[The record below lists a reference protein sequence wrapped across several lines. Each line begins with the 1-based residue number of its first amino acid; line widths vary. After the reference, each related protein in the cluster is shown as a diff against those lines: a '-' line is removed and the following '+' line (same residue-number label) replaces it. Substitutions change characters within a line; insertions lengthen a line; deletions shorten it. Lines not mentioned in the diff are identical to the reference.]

1 MRLRHVGMRDV
12 YDGCERLDGAG
23 VTASPHLPRQEG
35 HLQQLFVHVGGP
47 MKFPCRR
54 EVHAK
59 RFNIV
64 NFFKYRHDINIIL
77 IRFGLMRG
85 CTIFNTKNVNSCF
98 RSLAYRFTYVII
110 DFSVCYRHFWTFSYS
125 LNFSKLA
132 FIQLL

>member
-1 MRLRHVGMRDV
+1 MRCRGDGAIVMRLRHVGMRDV

-64 NFFKYRHDINIIL
+64 NFLNIDTTL
-77 IRFGLMRG
+77 TLF
-85 CTIFNTKNVNSCF
+85 
-98 RSLAYRFTYVII
+98 
-110 DFSVCYRHFWTFSYS
+110 
-125 LNFSKLA
+125 
-132 FIQLL
+132 